1 MSLIIDG
8 YNLMHAA
15 NIVGRGRGPGY
26 LERSRL
32 ALLNALV
39 EAIDPRELSR
49 TIVVFDAA
57 GAPPGLPPT
66 LHHRGLTV
74 RFAKGYT
81 SADELIAELI
91 KADSAPKRLTV
102 VSSDHQ
108 VQRAAQR
115 RKAKAVD
122 SDAWYAQ
129 TATHRKQRRK
139 PKESEKPAAPKA
151 SVTLSESD
159 VEYWLRQFRGE
170 PDEPPP
176 DDDIFPPG
184 YAEELEE

>member
-32 ALLNALV
+32 ALLNHLAESL
-39 EAIDPRELSR
+39 DPHEISN
-49 TIVVFDAA
+49 TTVVFDAA

-74 RFAKGYT
+74 RFARGYG
-81 SADELIAELI
+81 SADELIAEMV
-91 KADSAPKRLTV
+91 KANSAPRRLTV

-108 VQRAAQR
+108 VQRAALR
-115 RKAKAVD
+115 RKARAVD
-122 SDAWYAQ
+122 SDVWYAEVGQ
-129 TATHRKQRRK
+129 HRQQRAAKTPPPDKPLSPKSTAT
-139 PKESEKPAAPKA
+139 
-151 SVTLSESD
+151 LSQSD
-159 VEYWLRQFRGE
+159 VEY
-170 PDEPPP
+170 
-176 DDDIFPPG
+176 
-184 YAEELEE
+184 